1 MGTEFDL
8 CEVVVI
14 FKSFCNSPPQVKIC
28 GYTHHR
34 RLCNATGEKAAVP
47 LF

>member
-14 FKSFCNSPPQVKIC
+14 FKSFCNSPPQVKNC

-34 RLCNATGEKAAVP
+34 RLCNATGEKAALP